1 MKGTKD
7 AKKAVFEDLKDTKIL
22 GVVEAEASKM
32 RELRWERGM
41 QEALSILQRDRVM
54 LRACRKGEPSKVDL
68 ARYLREAYLTPYRWI
83 AENFQMGAPSYDKVW
98 SVGSGVE
105 RYQKNEENMENW
117 TDSHISSPTPSL

>member
-7 AKKAVFEDLKDTKIL
+7 ARKAVFEDLKNTKIL

-54 LRACRKGEPSKVDL
+54 LRACRKGKPSKVDL
-68 ARYLREAYLTPYRWI
+68 ARYLREAYLTPI
-83 AENFQMGAPSYDKVW
+83 AGLPRTFKWAHPPTYKVW
-98 SVGSGVE
+98 SVGSGAE
-105 RYQKNEENMENW
+105 RYQKNEEN
-117 TDSHISSPTPSL
+117 